1 MKRQKLYH
9 LTLFFFFVLSVG
21 SMQPVMAELTQQQI
35 TRTLY
40 QATFG
45 PTPQSRAQLESQG
58 LNLWLENQL
67 NYPPTLHINL
77 YQTPFTRGAQANREN
92 SWYQIS
98 VTSQDQLRQRTA
110 FALSQILVVS
120 RYGNSL
126 SGKAL
131 GLVTYYDLLV
141 ENAFGNYR
149 DLLYTTATH
158 PVMGSYLSMMGSKKA
173 DNTTGSLP
181 DENYA
186 RELMQLFTI
195 GLYELNLDG
204 TKKRDSAGN
213 AIPTYSQSDVQELAR
228 SLTGWLTSDSA
239 FTKPMRVVDWRH
251 DDGSKAFL
259 GSTIPSGLNAD
270 DELNLVMD
278 ILMAHDNIAPFVS
291 KQLIQ
296 RLVTSNP
303 TPDYVERVASVFN
316 DNGSGTKGDL
326 GAVVSAILTDPEALG
341 LSTVQ
346 PIKLKEPIIVFMNFH
361 RALGFEPIDN
371 RYYGA
376 VGLMNSANQGALR
389 SRSVFN
395 FYSPDYVPSTSFSNA
410 GLVAPEFELLDWS
423 VYTDVVNTMYN
434 EIRQNGGRTHALAL
448 NEYYQLLDDHPAL
461 VSLID
466 QRLLGGD
473 ASTELKETLLNVL
486 DAYKSNYVAKTKL
499 SLAFFTVLSS
509 QEFFVQD

>member
-1 MKRQKLYH
+1 
-9 LTLFFFFVLSVG
+9 
-21 SMQPVMAELTQQQI
+21 
-35 TRTLY
+35 
-40 QATFG
+40 
-45 PTPQSRAQLESQG
+45 
-58 LNLWLENQL
+58 
-67 NYPPTLHINL
+67 
-77 YQTPFTRGAQANREN
+77 
-92 SWYQIS
+92 
-98 VTSQDQLRQRTA
+98 
-110 FALSQILVVS
+110 
-120 RYGNSL
+120 
-126 SGKAL
+126 
-131 GLVTYYDLLV
+131 
-141 ENAFGNYR
+141 
-149 DLLYTTATH
+149 
-158 PVMGSYLSMMGSKKA
+158 
-173 DNTTGSLP
+173 
-181 DENYA
+181 
-186 RELMQLFTI
+186 
-195 GLYELNLDG
+195 
-204 TKKRDSAGN
+204 
-213 AIPTYSQSDVQELAR
+213 
-228 SLTGWLTSDSA
+228 
-239 FTKPMRVVDWRH
+239 MRVVDWRH

-461 VSLID
+461 VTLID